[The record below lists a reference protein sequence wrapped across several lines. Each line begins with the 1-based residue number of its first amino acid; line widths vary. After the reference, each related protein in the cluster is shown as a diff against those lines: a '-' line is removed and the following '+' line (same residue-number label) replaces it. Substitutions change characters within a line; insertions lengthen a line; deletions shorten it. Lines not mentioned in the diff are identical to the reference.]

1 MDVGSSKLY
10 QEPGFKSR
18 VFLDTFFSLNT
29 DKSLQEETLMFPMKQ
44 MHKALL
50 SGLIGGDTLIDVTLG
65 PIIHHLLPICTFFKN
80 IIILEFNEECVK
92 EMEKWLNTETEA
104 FDWSHASQFIT
115 ELGGNRVHWLEQ
127 EHMLKKTIKHIVK
140 CDLAKENITDPVIL
154 PKADCLL
161 IVGGLDVVS
170 KDHES
175 YRQNLGK
182 LSSFLK
188 PGGHLI
194 LFGALNATFYQV
206 GEHRCHVLT
215 ADEPFLRQ
223 ALTDEGYTIECFE
236 ALERKA
242 EKNSINTPKV
252 LLVRTIKDATR
263 MSPTSATT
271 NEHLLLL
278 GLGWTETVRSKGWGG
293 TRELC
298 VWDRQCVYVRGIRK
312 MRKGQVMSTPQ
323 RPRNEQIPLMNQP
336 TATNSPSP
344 KSTAVER

>member
-18 VFLDTFFSLNT
+18 VFLDTFFSLNM

-80 IIILEFNEECVK
+80 IIILEFNEECVQ

-127 EHMLKKTIKHIVK
+127 EHMLKKTIKRIVK

-154 PKADCLL
+154 PKTDCLL
-161 IVGGLDVVS
+161 IAGGLDVVS

-182 LSSFLK
+182 LSSLLK

-242 EKNSINTPKV
+242 ESS
-252 LLVRTIKDATR
+252 LLDAQHFVFILATKAKLTQEE
-263 MSPTSATT
+263 TSVPMLSAQ
-271 NEHLLLL
+271 NFP
-278 GLGWTETVRSKGWGG
+278 
-293 TRELC
+293 
-298 VWDRQCVYVRGIRK
+298 I
-312 MRKGQVMSTPQ
+312 
-323 RPRNEQIPLMNQP
+323 
-336 TATNSPSP
+336 
-344 KSTAVER
+344 